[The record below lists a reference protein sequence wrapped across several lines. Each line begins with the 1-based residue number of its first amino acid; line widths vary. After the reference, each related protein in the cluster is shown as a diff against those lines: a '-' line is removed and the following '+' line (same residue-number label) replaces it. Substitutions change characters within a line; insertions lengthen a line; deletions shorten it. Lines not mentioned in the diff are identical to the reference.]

1 MRENQSLKE
10 KIKSFEK
17 IEKDNLSRIKSLG
30 SLEILDAESDEVISS
45 QSPPWDVASLNIFFI
60 ITLSLYFN
68 DSKYWNDRSVWW
80 FKSQVLLSNSCE
92 NDNFHE
98 IQIEDQSLGGL
109 VGGILG
115 VFYSRFQKKKSG
127 KDRYMTGEKD
137 NISLI
142 LDPFCR
148 ILNGYSIGKVRNKKE
163 IK

>member
-1 MRENQSLKE
+1 M
-10 KIKSFEK
+10 
-17 IEKDNLSRIKSLG
+17 
-30 SLEILDAESDEVISS
+30 
-45 QSPPWDVASLNIFFI
+45 
-60 ITLSLYFN
+60 
-68 DSKYWNDRSVWW
+68 
-80 FKSQVLLSNSCE
+80 LSNSCE